1 MWSWA
6 AIDIAIHPGALP
18 FVVVAVD
25 DVILLTLTELILV
38 AAAAYCGSFCS
49 DHPRDQGGR

>member
-1 MWSWA
+1 MWAWA

-49 DHPRDQGGR
+49 GGWF